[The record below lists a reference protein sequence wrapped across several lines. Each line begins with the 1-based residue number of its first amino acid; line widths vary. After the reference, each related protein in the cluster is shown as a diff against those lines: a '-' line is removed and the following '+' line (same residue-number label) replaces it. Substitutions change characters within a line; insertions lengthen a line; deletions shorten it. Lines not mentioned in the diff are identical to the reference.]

1 MTDLLKYISESIS
14 NYLIF
19 VFTLLLLY
27 MITAAIINVIFNK
40 LMVTIIATVQV
51 IKENDDNTSGK

>member
-51 IKENDDNTSGK
+51 IKENDDNTSEK

>member
-51 IKENDDNTSGK
+51 IKENDDKTSEK